1 MKKVFMLVVV
11 LFCLLGSLALAA
23 DVKIGIIDVQ
33 RIIRESK
40 VVKEHR
46 ANLGK
51 EIENKR
57 KILAEREEAI
67 KALDDELKKE
77 KMTPQT
83 RREKSQRLAKEVKEL
98 KRLREDFEE
107 ESREKDAELTV
118 IVLNEISEI
127 IRKIAS
133 DGKYTIILEKGQG
146 VVYATDKIDITSEVI
161 KIYDK
166 AATKE

>member
-1 MKKVFMLVVV
+1 MKKVFILVVV
-11 LFCLLGSLALAA
+11 LFCFLGSLALAA
-23 DVKIGIIDVQ
+23 DVKVGIIDVQ

-40 VVKEHR
+40 VVQEHR
-46 ANLGK
+46 ANLSK
-51 EIENKR
+51 EIEDKR
-57 KILAEREEAI
+57 KILAAKEEAI
-67 KALDDELKKE
+67 RALDDELKKE
-77 KMTPQT
+77 KMAPQT
-83 RREKSQRLAKEVKEL
+83 RREKSRKLAKEVKEL

-166 AATKE
+166 ATTR

>member
-1 MKKVFMLVVV
+1 MKKVFMLVSV
-11 LFCLLGSLALAA
+11 LFCFLSSLALAA

-40 VVKEHR
+40 VVQEHR
-46 ANLGK
+46 ANLSR
-51 EIENKR
+51 EIEKKR

-67 KALDDELKKE
+67 KTMDDELKKE

-83 RREKSQRLAKEVKEL
+83 RREKSQKLAKEVKEL

-107 ESREKDAELTV
+107 ESREKEAELTV

-146 VVYATDKIDITSEVI
+146 GVVYATDKIDITSEVI

-166 AATKE
+166 ASTR